1 MPQAKMG
8 VIGGSGLYDIEV
20 LTDIEKVNKMKNG
33 SLKTPVISPWPLSD
47 GEAAYT
53 VIISHKIYSTQTPL
67 ETFSK
72 PAQCTDKLEKVTSN
86 QSFKTFLI

>member
-1 MPQAKMG
+1 MSQAKIG

-53 VIISHKIYSTQTPL
+53 IIISHKIYLTRTHIRR
-67 ETFSK
+67 
-72 PAQCTDKLEKVTSN
+72 TSN
-86 QSFKTFLI
+86 ATG